1 MIKLEDGRTGLD
13 QRHIAIAERY
23 WDKVIAPDG
32 TMTRSWLVM
41 LLAQVA
47 LEGERLT
54 DQPAPT
60 ETALCADAGTFEGL
74 GKNGVRAGDG
84 TLCHTCPWNSRAFHP
99 DCVACV
105 AETAPQG
112 APRCDNPDCDEKCKQ
127 LHPDH

>member
-60 ETALCADAGTFEGL
+60 EVATICDRCAFAG
-74 GKNGVRAGDG
+74 
-84 TLCHTCPWNSRAFHP
+84 CPECRPSASE
-99 DCVACV
+99 VV
-105 AETAPQG
+105 
-112 APRCDNPDCDEKCKQ
+112 K
-127 LHPDH
+127 